1 MRRGPLR
8 RVEDDLRKRCQK
20 MPRAQCKTH
29 NTMSPGHPGPCGGGD
44 EGGALVCS
52 GNMFGVIL
60 RNRCYED
67 DYEGTA
73 VYLDAMEYAQF
84 ILSGGERYDR
94 AEDYD
99 DDAYDQDGNAGML
112 ASKATIAA
120 LFAGTS
126 LFRQWQFE

>member
-1 MRRGPLR
+1 MLRGRLR
-8 RVEDDLRKRCQK
+8 
-20 MPRAQCKTH
+20 
-29 NTMSPGHPGPCGGGD
+29 
-44 EGGALVCS
+44 
-52 GNMFGVIL
+52 
-60 RNRCYED
+60 
-67 DYEGTA
+67 YEGTA